1 MAKSAAS
8 AVALCRLLLPYIGS
22 RLVEFRQGMA
32 FPQNLTRLGKCS
44 RQLAFSEADLRL
56 LINDDAHHLRID
68 L

>member
-1 MAKSAAS
+1 M
-8 AVALCRLLLPYIGS
+8 LLPCIGS
-22 RLVEFRQGMA
+22 RLPVEIEEGMA
-32 FPQNLTRLGKCS
+32 FPQNLTRLGECP